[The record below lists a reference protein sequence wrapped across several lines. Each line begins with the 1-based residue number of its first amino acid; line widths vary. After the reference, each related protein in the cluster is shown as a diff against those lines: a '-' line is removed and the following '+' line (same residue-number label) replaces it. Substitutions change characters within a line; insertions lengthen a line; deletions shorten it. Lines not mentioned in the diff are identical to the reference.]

1 VAATSQ
7 GSSDHRQSAIPRKRL
22 WLIITAL
29 LLGMLL
35 ASLDQTIVA
44 TALPTIV
51 GDLGGLSHLSWVVT
65 AYLLASTVSTPIWGK
80 LGDLY
85 GRKTFFQAAI
95 VIFVAG
101 SIVAGL
107 SQSMAMLIAFRAVQG
122 LGAGGLLVGAQAIVG
137 DVVSPRDRGRYQ
149 GIFGAVFGV
158 TSVLGPL
165 LGGFFVDQLS
175 WRWVFY
181 VNVPLGAL
189 ALVVTAIVLPGNLER
204 VHRVIDYLG
213 TVLLAAG
220 VSALVLLTS
229 LGGTTYAW
237 ASPQTIGLAVA
248 GVLSLAVFALVE
260 RRAVEPVLPPRLFAN
275 RVFSTSAAIGF
286 VVGFAM
292 FGAITYLP
300 QYLQIVKGVSPT
312 SSGLQLLPLMAG
324 LLLTS
329 IGSGQLISRYGR
341 YKIFPIVGTAVMTV
355 GLFLLS
361 RLSVDTGAMAAS
373 AAMFVLGLGLGSV
386 MQVLVIAV
394 QNAVGYDDLGAAT
407 SGATFFRSIG
417 GSFGVAVF
425 GAVFSARLSA
435 NVAHYLA
442 GQQLPPGFSG
452 TAGASPEA
460 LKALPAAVHTGY
472 IEAYAASLQTV
483 FLIAVPIA
491 AVAFLL
497 TWLLPEVPLRT
508 TTTAVD
514 PGETFAMPADRT
526 SLQEVQRALTM
537 LIRRENRPQLYQRL
551 TERAGLSLQPKAS
564 WLLYRIADH
573 PDQSATELA
582 TTLRVPVT
590 ALEPPLS
597 QLAAAAMVRPSP
609 AGQDHAIVLTGAG
622 RDAVDRLTDARR
634 DGLSDLLDGLS
645 PGQHPELTEM
655 LRTLARDLLADD
667 DALLRD
673 AEPVAA
679 RR

>member
-1 VAATSQ
+1 VISPRRVTSVPEALT
-7 GSSDHRQSAIPRKRL
+7 GRRL
-22 WLIITAL
+22 GLVFVGL
-29 LLGMLL
+29 MLGMLL
-35 ASLDQTIVA
+35 AALDQTIVA

-181 VNVPLGAL
+181 VNVPVGAL

-237 ASPQTIGLAVA
+237 ASPQIIGLAVA